1 MDSLRNNVD
10 DFLADV
16 CKVDPDSLNKD
27 EKESISK
34 VLEERISLYCVIQR
48 EMMDLVSNTLV
59 GKDWI
64 RESDPMEMKEEF
76 GKIMEKY
83 ENDMMFPT
91 VPLPIILEKKENK
104 KDEFGKIMEK
114 YENDMMFPTVNE
126 PLPAILEKKEN
137 KKEKDVQPKC
147 NVRVVDR
154 YDGTFREIR
163 MNIIIEYTSDLV
175 VTALGYVKYENDS
188 EILPLTQEHIDYCKN
203 AFIHVK

>member
-64 RESDPMEMKEEF
+64 RESDPMEMKE
-76 GKIMEKY
+76 
-83 ENDMMFPT
+83 
-91 VPLPIILEKKENK
+91 
-104 KDEFGKIMEK
+104 EFGKIMEK